1 MVRLGMITNKIDYK
15 VYSNKP
21 FAIWANSRI
30 INERLSANSYNRD
43 YLDFAKAKNTFNF
56 KKVSDIAKVTAMIGW
71 KGLTTDD
78 YVDEDGVYLL
88 RTVDIKDNYIDLE
101 NAVMA
106 KREKVYEQPQI
117 ILKQGDIIFSKDGT
131 LGITAIVPRHQN
143 KEMCVGSTLARIRL
157 NSNLDNYYVCIAFMS
172 KIVQAQIGYF
182 TSGIAQPHITQEYI
196 NKLEIPIPS
205 PEIQKYIGDK
215 VRKAEELR
223 EEAKRLKKEAEE
235 IFFNEINIV
244 SIDNAFK
251 KEQHI
256 KFNWINIDELDV
268 NRIDAEYN
276 RRKYTILVKLL
287 IDNNITLIPIS
298 NLLEEPIVS
307 GSTPKGGNYIENGI
321 PFVRATNLCEYSIDD
336 NLVYISKEE
345 SDKLKNS
352 EIRSGDVV
360 FSIAGSIGVASIIP
374 SYIEKANINQALV
387 RLRLNNINK
396 YYFVFVVNSSIGR
409 LLSLRLANGAVQL
422 NLNRE
427 EVGNIMVPRIND
439 NKEEIIANKIKLYI
453 ELLYQSKQL
462 IQEAKRDVEDLI
474 EGNFD
479 MSKVKANS

>member
-1 MVRLGMITNKIDYK
+1 MPSMVYVSPKMIDDRVEASYYRKQYLDVDEKIVTFNNGFMYLKNLCTKITDGTHKTPDYK
-15 VYSNKP
+15 PEGIKFITAKNILEDGIDFEDVKYISKDEHNEISKRCKVEP
-21 FAIWANSRI
+21 GDMLFTKVGRIGYAKVVPANVPNFSIFVSVALLKLKGNVDSRFI
-30 INERLSANSYNRD
+30 EAFLNSKYGRIQSERLVKGSNQP
-43 YLDFAKAKNTFNF
+43 DFHLE
-56 KKVSDIAKVTAMIGW
+56 DIAEIKV
-71 KGLTTDD
+71 
-78 YVDEDGVYLL
+78 
-88 RTVDIKDNYIDLE
+88 
-101 NAVMA
+101 
-106 KREKVYEQPQI
+106 
-117 ILKQGDIIFSKDGT
+117 
-131 LGITAIVPRHQN
+131 
-143 KEMCVGSTLARIRL
+143 
-157 NSNLDNYYVCIAFMS
+157 
-172 KIVQAQIGYF
+172 
-182 TSGIAQPHITQEYI
+182 
-196 NKLEIPIPS
+196 PIPS

-462 IQEAKRDVEDLI
+462 IQEAKQDVEDLI

-479 MSKVKANS
+479 MSKVKANN

>member
-1 MVRLGMITNKIDYK
+1 MYFEYIHSEIIDDRIDAQFFTPEYIKSLKKINQFRIETLGNISRRIFDPPHTAPEFVDKSDFEMIMIENITLNGIEGNFRAISETCHKDIFKNSHLEGNELLVSRVGNSSGTFASVFPCYK
-15 VYSNKP
+15 G
-21 FAIWANSRI
+21 
-30 INERLSANSYNRD
+30 
-43 YLDFAKAKNTFNF
+43 
-56 KKVSDIAKVTAMIGW
+56 KKVSGNISIIKL
-71 KGLTTDD
+71 K
-78 YVDEDGVYLL
+78 DE
-88 RTVDIKDNYIDLE
+88 IID
-101 NAVMA
+101 
-106 KREKVYEQPQI
+106 
-117 ILKQGDIIFSKDGT
+117 
-131 LGITAIVPRHQN
+131 
-143 KEMCVGSTLARIRL
+143 KEYAFAYF
-157 NSNLDNYYVCIAFMS
+157 NSNIGQNSIKRNIANTARKFLTIS
-172 KIVQAQIGYF
+172 KIREFQ
-182 TSGIAQPHITQEYI
+182 
-196 NKLEIPIPS
+196 IPIPS

-462 IQEAKRDVEDLI
+462 IQEAKQDVEDLI

>member
-1 MVRLGMITNKIDYK
+1 MIKNVLVCKKPNISWIHSINIDN
-15 VYSNKP
+15 SIN
-21 FAIWANSRI
+21 AN
-30 INERLSANSYNRD
+30 NFNFD
-43 YLDFAKAKNTFNF
+43 YLDTLNKLRSSNLKIIELR
-56 KKVSDIAKVTAMIGW
+56 DIADKISDGPFGSQLKVEEYKEQGFPVYRVKNIIDTQI
-71 KGLTTDD
+71 LDD
-78 YVDEDGVYLL
+78 
-88 RTVDIKDNYIDLE
+88 DIVYIDAKKQQELKRSE
-101 NAVMA
+101 VLPGDVLITKAGRIGSAAVVPS
-106 KREKVYEQPQI
+106 KLGNGNITSHLVLVR
-117 ILKQGDIIFSKDGT
+117 LKKTI
-131 LGITAIVPRHQN
+131 N
-143 KEMCVGSTLARIRL
+143 
-157 NSNLDNYYVCIAFMS
+157 NYYLVAYLECKYGKVITGRES
-172 KIVQAQIGYF
+172 YKSTRPELTKNEIGNV
-182 TSGIAQPHITQEYI
+182 I
-196 NKLEIPIPS
+196 IPIPS

-462 IQEAKRDVEDLI
+462 IQEAKQDVEDLI

-479 MSKVKANS
+479 MSKVKANN

>member
-1 MVRLGMITNKIDYK
+1 MSYKIVAKQPSILWSD
-15 VYSNKP
+15 
-21 FAIWANSRI
+21 
-30 INERLSANSYNRD
+30 INEINDRIDAKYYHCDYMVFNIKNYGEFEIKSLKQCVNFFETGVSNFNDGNIKLKRLKTSNIQNGFILYQDLTDCVVPERD
-43 YLDFAKAKNTFNF
+43 
-56 KKVSDIAKVTAMIGW
+56 KKKILC
-71 KGLTTDD
+71 KGDVVLTTYGTGSIGKVAYVNFDTQIIPD
-78 YVDEDGVYLL
+78 YTIAIL
-88 RTVDIKDNYIDLE
+88 RTKKTIDSGYL
-101 NAVMA
+101 ASFLGSIYG
-106 KREKVYEQPQI
+106 KQQI
-117 ILKQGDIIFSKDGT
+117 MRR
-131 LGITAIVPRHQN
+131 V
-143 KEMCVGSTLARIRL
+143 
-157 NSNLDNYYVCIAFMS
+157 
-172 KIVQAQIGYF
+172 IG
-182 TSGIAQPHITQEYI
+182 TSGITLVIKPHLIDIQ
-196 NKLEIPIPS
+196 IPIPS

-223 EEAKRLKKEAEE
+223 EEAKRLKIEAEE

-462 IQEAKRDVEDLI
+462 IQEAKQDVEDLI

>member
-1 MVRLGMITNKIDYK
+1 MINESFKLLEKSNISWVNYELLVDRIDSQYYSTKYVQNEIKLLKCGLKIDKLESISEWVKKGIFDMPAKFYLK
-15 VYSNKP
+15 KREEGIPFIRISNIKLLEFDTTDLVYIPKEIHKKEIKTELNKGD
-21 FAIWANSRI
+21 IVISKIGSIGNIGI
-30 INERLSANSYNRD
+30 INEELSPCNFSQNNIGIKMNGKID
-43 YLDFAKAKNTFNF
+43 SHYLATYMISKYCLFQLHRYSTIQVQSKLNL
-56 KKVSDIAKVTAMIGW
+56 SDIRN
-71 KGLTTDD
+71 L
-78 YVDEDGVYLL
+78 
-88 RTVDIKDNYIDLE
+88 
-101 NAVMA
+101 
-106 KREKVYEQPQI
+106 
-117 ILKQGDIIFSKDGT
+117 
-131 LGITAIVPRHQN
+131 IV
-143 KEMCVGSTLARIRL
+143 
-157 NSNLDNYYVCIAFMS
+157 
-172 KIVQAQIGYF
+172 
-182 TSGIAQPHITQEYI
+182 
-196 NKLEIPIPS
+196 PIPS

-462 IQEAKRDVEDLI
+462 IQEAKQDVEDLI

-479 MSKVKANS
+479 MSKVKANN